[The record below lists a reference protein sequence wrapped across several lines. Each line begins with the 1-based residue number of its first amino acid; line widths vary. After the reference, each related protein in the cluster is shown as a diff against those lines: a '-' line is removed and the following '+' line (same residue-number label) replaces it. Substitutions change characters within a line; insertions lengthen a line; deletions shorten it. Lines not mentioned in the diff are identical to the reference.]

1 MNLAEHLGAL
11 QPGPS
16 ADCGVCRWYD
26 QLDPVDRAAFDD
38 WLDRGGSVS
47 ELWRKCA
54 TWPNNPLHLKRPRF
68 SEHVNHHRE
77 GGTRVVAV

>member
-1 MNLAEHLGAL
+1 MSLAEHLGEL
-11 QPGPS
+11 RPGP
-16 ADCGVCRWYD
+16 APDCGVCRWYG

-54 TWPNNPLHLKRPRF
+54 SWTDNPLMLQRARF

-77 GGTRVVAV
+77 RGARVAV